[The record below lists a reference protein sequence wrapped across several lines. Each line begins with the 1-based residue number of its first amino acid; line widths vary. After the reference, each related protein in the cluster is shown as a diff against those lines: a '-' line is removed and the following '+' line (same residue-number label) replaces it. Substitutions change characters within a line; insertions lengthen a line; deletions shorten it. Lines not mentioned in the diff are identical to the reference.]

1 MILLG
6 ITILLSGCSLGNH
19 SLSSKDTVEAPPKIS
34 YAKSDAIS
42 ADIYLDGT
50 TSMYGYVNYPG
61 GTIYADAVK
70 DIDRTITENW
80 KNDSIKYIKFGDN
93 FQEMDRDAFL
103 HMDNPDF
110 IIKKILVCKKLL
122 INLKKMI

>member
-6 ITILLSGCSLGNH
+6 ITILLSGCSLG
-19 SLSSKDTVEAPPKIS
+19 DTVEAPPKIS

-110 IIKKILVCKKLL
+110 YNQKDTSLQKVIDQSKEKAILWQ
-122 INLKKMI
+122 NF